1 MKGGVKMKSKKLS
14 YNKILVLFCIVV
26 VLVLMTGCNGGAPPI
41 VNIFSANPSTINPGE
56 SSTLTWSVSDADTV
70 TITPGVGT
78 VTSSGSTSVSP
89 VVTTV
94 YTLTATNSA
103 GSVTATVTIS
113 VSAGLPDLVISSL
126 THSPASPTTADQ
138 ITFTAVVKN
147 IGTGSAGASTLLFQI
162 GGESSPPTFSV
173 PALAPNAT
181 FTVQRQLILGVAQNY
196 TTTATADVNN
206 NVTESDEANNQSTDT
221 FSVSG

>member
-14 YNKILVLFCIVV
+14 YNKILVLFCIIV

-41 VNIFSANPSTINPGE
+41 VNIFSAIPSTINQGE

-70 TITPGVGT
+70 TITPGVGA
-78 VTSSGSTSVSP
+78 VASSGSTSVSP

-113 VSAGLPDLVISSL
+113 VSASLPDLVVLSL
-126 THSPASPTTADQ
+126 THSPASPTTVDL

-147 IGTGSAGASTLLFQI
+147 IGTGSAGASTLSFQI

-173 PALAPNAT
+173 PALAPGAT
-181 FTVQRQLILGVAQNY
+181 YTVQRQLVLGIAQNY
-196 TTTATADVNN
+196 ITTATADVDND
-206 NVTESDEANNQSTDT
+206 VTESNEANNQRTDT